1 MVLATLPATNTDAIR
16 GAPMSDAIEPM
27 GEWMRKQTETTG
39 SCTSQVGTL
48 LLHLTRDGHDWTLE
62 LNGETPITPEVA
74 QHWAVECGAPG
85 GTEFRRTAAGRVW
98 RFEWQDNREEVA
110 TQRAEV
116 VAFYLHGGKP

>member
-1 MVLATLPATNTDAIR
+1 
-16 GAPMSDAIEPM
+16 MSDAIEPM

-62 LNGETPITPEVA
+62 LNDETPIDPATA
-74 QHWAVECGAPG
+74 QVWAAAVGAPG
-85 GTEFRRTAAGRVW
+85 GTEFRKTAQGRVW
-98 RFEWQDNREEVA
+98 RFEWIDNREEVA